1 MKWYYLY
8 LELRQQLF
16 PHSDQICFPHK
27 AANCSLTERS
37 TVFVFCMHVYVY
49 IHIYTMEYY
58 SAKKKKNEILP
69 FSTTWI
75 NIEGIMLSE
84 TSQRRQ
90 ILYDFTLC
98 GTAKQSQIQRTN
110 RWLPEGRMLGRK
122 EICDGDK
129 EVQTSSYKINESWW

>member
-1 MKWYYLY
+1 
-8 LELRQQLF
+8 
-16 PHSDQICFPHK
+16 
-27 AANCSLTERS
+27 
-37 TVFVFCMHVYVY
+37 
-49 IHIYTMEYY
+49 MEYY

-98 GTAKQSQIQRTN
+98 GTAKQS
-110 RWLPEGRMLGRK
+110 
-122 EICDGDK
+122 
-129 EVQTSSYKINESWW
+129 